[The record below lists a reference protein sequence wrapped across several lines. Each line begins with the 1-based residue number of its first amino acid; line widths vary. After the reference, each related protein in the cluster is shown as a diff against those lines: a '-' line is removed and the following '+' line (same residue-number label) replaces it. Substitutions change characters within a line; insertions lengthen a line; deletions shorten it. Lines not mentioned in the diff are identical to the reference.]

1 VSQLYLDFEEGRGR
15 AVPPPAGGLGETVTG
30 SGGRQ

>member
-1 VSQLYLDFEEGRGR
+1 LGIVSSDGGEAHLG

-30 SGGRQ
+30 SGGRR